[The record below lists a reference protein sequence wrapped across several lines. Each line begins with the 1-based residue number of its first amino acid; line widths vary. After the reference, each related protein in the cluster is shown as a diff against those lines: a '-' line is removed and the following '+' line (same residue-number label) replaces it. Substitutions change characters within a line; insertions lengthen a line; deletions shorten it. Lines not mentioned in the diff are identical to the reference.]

1 VRDSFISIGLE
12 ASFSVEFG
20 ENKEILGASAASS
33 RGAKMDITADDLKE
47 TAKKYPFE
55 QVCKPTDDHP
65 AIVEEKK
72 LPKEKNVTAVKAI
85 IHQMAGMF
93 KNLCEF
99 AQRLKDTGT
108 DMEVTATSTKSLS
121 ISVSVAGAGV
131 SVQISVST
139 MTSKTLEIYEKAKEL
154 WKSEMNEN
162 IKSKA
167 KELQDNLKN
176 KMTKMKSFF
185 GKKKSAADPK
195 TTS

>member
-1 VRDSFISIGLE
+1 
-12 ASFSVEFG
+12 
-20 ENKEILGASAASS
+20 
-33 RGAKMDITADDLKE
+33 
-47 TAKKYPFE
+47 
-55 QVCKPTDDHP
+55 
-65 AIVEEKK
+65 
-72 LPKEKNVTAVKAI
+72 
-85 IHQMAGMF
+85 
-93 KNLCEF
+93 
-99 AQRLKDTGT
+99 
-108 DMEVTATSTKSLS
+108 MEVTATSTKSLS